1 MGHKHLTCSKDLSL
15 VYFMNLT
22 HRRGIR
28 IYGDT
33 VPLTE
38 RRNAVNMIVVFVGN
52 KDAVEGIWRNTNL
65 CQPKL
70 TLFSR

>member
-1 MGHKHLTCSKDLSL
+1 
-15 VYFMNLT
+15 MNLT